1 MRKLSI
7 LLALF
12 ALTAMAQQP
21 SAVLDKAI
29 ANLSA
34 GGLITADY
42 KVTASQGSS
51 SGSIAMKGNKFRI
64 LSADVKS
71 WFDGKTQWTYSK
83 ATGEVNI
90 TTPQAADLQMSNPY
104 VAARNYKTSFNLP
117 KAVEKNG
124 SYYVIKLTPK
134 KKAEFKSLT
143 LFVGSSK
150 YNIHKAKFSMNDGTE
165 TTISITNYK
174 TNVKMPNPFAFNKA
188 LVPKGTQVVDLR

>member
-1 MRKLSI
+1 MRKLSVI
-7 LLALF
+7 FALF
-12 ALTAMAQQP
+12 ALTALAQQP

-42 KVTASQGSS
+42 KVTAAQGST
-51 SGSIAMKGNKFRI
+51 SGSIAMKSNKFRI

-90 TTPQAADLQMSNPY
+90 TTPTAGDLQMSNPY
-104 VAARNYKTSFNLP
+104 VAALNYKTSFNLP
-117 KAVEKNG
+117 KAVEKSG

-134 KKAEFKSLT
+134 KKVEFKSLT
-143 LFVGSSK
+143 LFVGTSN
-150 YNIHKAKFSMNDGTE
+150 YNIHKAKFAMNDGTE

-174 TNVKMPNPFAFNKA
+174 TKVKMPNPFSFNKA